1 MEAYTQIT
9 LNDWLE
15 MKKRLRAELLGV
27 KQSFVRIGY
36 VLRKIED
43 QKLYEQDGYKSVA
56 EFAKEEYGL
65 EASTVSRFMSINR
78 EYSVDG
84 YSEQLRPEYAD
95 LGRSQLEEMLRL
107 PDGDRQM
114 IGPEASREDI
124 RELKRFNKAEPAE
137 GEADDIRQL
146 VEKFFEENPDVLN
159 EIFAELEQGAA
170 NADGWEW
177 LKEIVNPSGNR
188 SFRKGLFFLM
198 MYEDCIKIKKFGSE
212 PEKMQWEEFFR
223 LTTEL
228 FGAAA
233 AGSKTWENYFG
244 KADQADGKGEETAR
258 EEADAEGKSES
269 GCEEG
274 IKNRPE
280 EESGRKTEGTDTGDR
295 ETGADHSS
303 RAIETDGG
311 EQEETA
317 EESKRKNEGKEFAP
331 AQKDQ
336 ELLKE
341 TAEEVLSRKEYMD
354 SLTAWGMAE
363 YVCRE
368 YKEHRLVTDS
378 LADPS
383 ELEKWLLQEVDQS
396 GREIVDT
403 PVAEEG
409 EQV

>member
-1 MEAYTQIT
+1 
-9 LNDWLE
+9 

-36 VLRKIED
+36 VLRKIEE

-78 EYSVDG
+78 EYSVEG

-107 PDGDRQM
+107 PDSDRQM

-146 VEKFFEENPDVLN
+146 VEKFFEENPEALN
-159 EIFAELEQGAA
+159 QIFVELEQGAA

-198 MYEDCIKIKKFGSE
+198 MYEDCIKIKKFGSD
-212 PEKMQWEEFFR
+212 PENMQWEEFFR
-223 LTTEL
+223 WTTEL
-228 FGAAA
+228 FGAAE

-244 KADQADGKGEETAR
+244 KADRADGKDEEQEREET
-258 EEADAEGKSES
+258 DAEGDSES
-269 GCEEG
+269 DGTEE
-274 IKNRPE
+274 IWNRPE
-280 EESGRKTEGTDTGDR
+280 EGTDQSGKTEGIDTRDR
-295 ETGADHSS
+295 GSGADHASG
-303 RAIETDGG
+303 AAKTDGG
-311 EQEETA
+311 EQEA
-317 EESKRKNEGKEFAP
+317 DSEESKEKNEGNEIAP
-331 AQKDQ
+331 AQKGQ
-336 ELLKE
+336 EILEEAAK
-341 TAEEVLSRKEYMD
+341 EVLARKEHMD

-363 YVCRE
+363 YMCGE
-368 YKEHRLVTDS
+368 YKSRRLTAN
-378 LADPS
+378 LLEDPS

-396 GREIVDT
+396 GREIVGAPDDR
-403 PVAEEG
+403 E
-409 EQV
+409 